1 MFVCGQNAY
10 SYLPPYCRGSCYVAY
25 VGPAL
30 DIVTLEHLK
39 GNATIRSKRDLFHQ
53 NFPVATPT
61 QSFFCYHSTLWCH
74 SCSLKIKDF
83 VHIIDAIANTPRH
96 GLTDFNRGLEQ

>member
-53 NFPVATPT
+53 NFKVLLDITDIITKYGVTVVLDEIRDLVKP
-61 QSFFCYHSTLWCH
+61 STL
-74 SCSLKIKDF
+74 
-83 VHIIDAIANTPRH
+83 
-96 GLTDFNRGLEQ
+96 